1 MTLHKVADNIFI
13 ISNFWP
19 ADKCESMITKS
30 EAIGYKTATIETERG
45 AKVVASVRNNKRV
58 MLNDTNLSEEIWQE
72 LKPLAP
78 AKIGN
83 SVACGLNELFRLHK
97 YQPGQVF
104 KRHIDQSY
112 IRNQREASY
121 YTFMIYLNNNYT
133 GGQTTFA
140 KSVITPMQGTALIF
154 LHSLPHEGTEVIS
167 GVKYVLRTDIMYRLE
182 EKEQE

>member
-13 ISNFWP
+13 IFDFWS
-19 ADKCESMITKS
+19 ADKCESMIAKS

-45 AKVVASVRNNKRV
+45 AKVVPSVRNNKRV
-58 MLNDTNLSEEIWQE
+58 MLNDVVLAEELWQV

-78 AKIGN
+78 VNIGN
-83 SVACGLNELFRLHK
+83 SVACGLNELFRLYK

-112 IRNQREASY
+112 IRNEREASY

-140 KSVITPMQGTALIF
+140 KSVITPMQGMALIF
-154 LHSLPHEGTEVIS
+154 LHSLPHEGAEVTS
-167 GVKYVLRTDIMYRLE
+167 GIKYVLRTDIMYRLE
-182 EKEQE
+182 DAE